1 MVKKKKKA
9 KPLNEARSRADHGTP
24 EALRQADGVQFETV
38 DGGRLGSVK
47 RAYISRQTPMD
58 RYKARG
64 LVNQRQYDAAHA
76 FFVLLR
82 QDATGRQSDVKLR
95 QDHRRW
101 RQWWRDQRVCIQRL
115 HCVEPEAGH
124 GLRQCCPGCGGGM
137 RERRWLGQALQ
148 IAQSRMGIEKLR
160 DGLDRLAKIMGVS

>member
-24 EALRQADGVQFETV
+24 EALRQADGVQYETV

-76 FFVLLR
+76 FYVLFDKTR
-82 QDATGRQSDVKLR
+82 QAGRVTSNYDRIIV
-95 QDHRRW
+95 D
-101 RQWWRDQRVCIQRL
+101 
-115 HCVEPEAGH
+115 
-124 GLRQCCPGCGGGM
+124 GGGGGGIN
-137 RERRWLGQALQ
+137 EYAFSDYIKLQQALG
-148 IAQSRMGIEKLR
+148 IDYVSVVRAVVVECESAGDWAKRYRLPSRMGIEKLR

>member
-1 MVKKKKKA
+1 MVKKKKKL

-76 FFVLLR
+76 FFVLYDKTR
-82 QDATGRQSDVKLR
+82 QAGRVTSNYDRIIV
-95 QDHRRW
+95 D
-101 RQWWRDQRVCIQRL
+101 
-115 HCVEPEAGH
+115 
-124 GLRQCCPGCGGGM
+124 GGGGGGIN
-137 RERRWLGQALQ
+137 EYAFSDYIKLQQVLGIDYVSVVRAVVVECESAGDWAKRYRLP
-148 IAQSRMGIEKLR
+148 SRMGIEKLR

>member
-24 EALRQADGVQFETV
+24 EALKQADGVQFETV

-58 RYKARG
+58 RYRARG
-64 LVNQRQYDAAHA
+64 LVTQRQYDAAHA
-76 FFVLLR
+76 FYVLYDKTR
-82 QDATGRQSDVKLR
+82 QAGRVTSNYDRIIV
-95 QDHRRW
+95 D
-101 RQWWRDQRVCIQRL
+101 
-115 HCVEPEAGH
+115 G
-124 GLRQCCPGCGGGM
+124 GSGGGIN
-137 RERRWLGQALQ
+137 EYAFSDYIKLQQELGMDHVSVVRAVVVECESAAGWAKRYRLP
-148 IAQSRMGIEKLR
+148 SRMGIEKLR

>member
-58 RYKARG
+58 RYKVRG

-76 FFVLLR
+76 FYVLYDKTR
-82 QDATGRQSDVKLR
+82 QAS
-95 QDHRRW
+95 
-101 RQWWRDQRVCIQRL
+101 RVTSNYDRII
-115 HCVEPEAGH
+115 VDGNS
-124 GLRQCCPGCGGGM
+124 GGGIN
-137 RERRWLGQALQ
+137 EYAFSDYIALGQKLGIDYVSVVRAVVVECESASDWAKRYRLP
-148 IAQSRMGIEKLR
+148 SRMGIEKLR

>member
-24 EALRQADGVQFETV
+24 EALRQADGVQYETV

-76 FFVLLR
+76 FYVLYDKTR
-82 QDATGRQSDVKLR
+82 QAGRVTSNYDRIIV
-95 QDHRRW
+95 D
-101 RQWWRDQRVCIQRL
+101 
-115 HCVEPEAGH
+115 GNS
-124 GLRQCCPGCGGGM
+124 GGGIN
-137 RERRWLGQALQ
+137 EYAFSDYIKLQQALG
-148 IAQSRMGIEKLR
+148 IDYVSVVRAVVVECESAAGWAKRYRLPSRMGIVKLR
-160 DGLDRLAKIMGVS
+160 YGLDRLAKLLGVS

>member
-24 EALRQADGVQFETV
+24 EALKQADGVQFETV

-76 FFVLLR
+76 FYVLYDKTR
-82 QDATGRQSDVKLR
+82 QAGRVTSNYDRIIV
-95 QDHRRW
+95 D
-101 RQWWRDQRVCIQRL
+101 
-115 HCVEPEAGH
+115 
-124 GLRQCCPGCGGGM
+124 GGGGGGIN
-137 RERRWLGQALQ
+137 EYAFSDYIKLQQALG
-148 IAQSRMGIEKLR
+148 IDYVSVVRAVVVECESAGDWAKRYRLPSRMGIEKLR

>member
-9 KPLNEARSRADHGTP
+9 KPLNEARSRVDHGTP

-76 FFVLLR
+76 FFVLYDKTR
-82 QDATGRQSDVKLR
+82 QAGRVTSNYDRIIV
-95 QDHRRW
+95 D
-101 RQWWRDQRVCIQRL
+101 
-115 HCVEPEAGH
+115 
-124 GLRQCCPGCGGGM
+124 GGGAGGIN
-137 RERRWLGQALQ
+137 EYAFSDYIKLQQALGMDYVSVVR
-148 IAQSRMGIEKLR
+148 AVVVECESAAGWAKRYRLPGRMGIEKLR
-160 DGLDRLAKIMGVS
+160 AGLDRLAKIMGVS

>member
-9 KPLNEARSRADHGTP
+9 KPLNEARSRADLGTP
-24 EALRQADGVQFETV
+24 EALNQADGVQYETV

-76 FFVLLR
+76 FFVLYDKTR
-82 QDATGRQSDVKLR
+82 QAGRVTSNYDRIIV
-95 QDHRRW
+95 D
-101 RQWWRDQRVCIQRL
+101 
-115 HCVEPEAGH
+115 
-124 GLRQCCPGCGGGM
+124 GGGAGGIN
-137 RERRWLGQALQ
+137 EYAFSDYIKLQQALGMDYVSVVR
-148 IAQSRMGIEKLR
+148 AVVVECESAAGWAKRYRLPSRMGIEKLR
-160 DGLDRLAKIMGVS
+160 DGLDKLAKIMGVS

>member
-9 KPLNEARSRADHGTP
+9 KPLNEARSRVDHGTP

-76 FFVLLR
+76 FFVLYDKTR
-82 QDATGRQSDVKLR
+82 QAGRVTSNYDRIIV
-95 QDHRRW
+95 D
-101 RQWWRDQRVCIQRL
+101 
-115 HCVEPEAGH
+115 
-124 GLRQCCPGCGGGM
+124 GGGGGGIN
-137 RERRWLGQALQ
+137 EYAFSDYIKLQQALG
-148 IAQSRMGIEKLR
+148 IDYVSVVRAVVVECESAAGWAKRYRLPSRMGIEKLR
-160 DGLDRLAKIMGVS
+160 DGLDKLAKIMGVS

>member
-24 EALRQADGVQFETV
+24 EALKQADGVQFETV

-76 FFVLLR
+76 FYVLYDKTR
-82 QDATGRQSDVKLR
+82 QAGRVTSNYDRIIV
-95 QDHRRW
+95 D
-101 RQWWRDQRVCIQRL
+101 
-115 HCVEPEAGH
+115 
-124 GLRQCCPGCGGGM
+124 GGGGGGIN
-137 RERRWLGQALQ
+137 EYAFSDYIKLQQAL
-148 IAQSRMGIEKLR
+148 GI
-160 DGLDRLAKIMGVS
+160 DYVSVVRAVVVECESAGAVSYTHLTLPTKRIV

>member
-1 MVKKKKKA
+1 MVKKKKKT

-24 EALRQADGVQFETV
+24 AAMRQADGVQFETV

-76 FFVLLR
+76 FFVLYDKTR
-82 QDATGRQSDVKLR
+82 QAGRVTSNYDRIIV
-95 QDHRRW
+95 D
-101 RQWWRDQRVCIQRL
+101 
-115 HCVEPEAGH
+115 GS
-124 GLRQCCPGCGGGM
+124 GGGGIN
-137 RERRWLGQALQ
+137 EYAFSDYIKLQQALG
-148 IAQSRMGIEKLR
+148 IDYVSVVRAVVVECESAAGWAKRYRLPSRMGIEKLR
-160 DGLDRLAKIMGVS
+160 DGLDKLAKIMGVS

>member
-76 FFVLLR
+76 FYVLYDKTR
-82 QDATGRQSDVKLR
+82 QAS
-95 QDHRRW
+95 
-101 RQWWRDQRVCIQRL
+101 RVTSNYDRII
-115 HCVEPEAGH
+115 VDGNS
-124 GLRQCCPGCGGGM
+124 GGGIN
-137 RERRWLGQALQ
+137 EYAFSDYIALGQKLGIDYVSVVRAVVVECESASDWAKRYRLP
-148 IAQSRMGIEKLR
+148 SRMGIEKLR